1 MARVL
6 LGQGR
11 VFIVLASLMLIGG
24 SWSLS
29 VLAASLSGS
38 ALVDIVFFPAE
49 QCKLSSNGQS
59 WVCTS
64 GTKIDKISVKLE
76 ANIVLTLSI
85 SGVDITSSSVFT
97 FKGLEFQA
105 FVAMGTVGALAF
117 RTQLIFAPNIVEV
130 QSGRDAFGGTV
141 YCISVSDPGPIAG
154 GAFNCPYAGSTWYS
168 VVEGSYIH
176 AVVAN
181 LFLATLFDTAGHLD
195 PALTFRKKTVD
206 LSLSLAGVTI
216 GLRGMFA
223 NLGSGQTPAWRM
235 GIVASVE
242 GRTVSGIAMRAETWI
257 GARQGLECFGE
268 CKPLERI
275 RGGMIE
281 DQFVVYEEK
290 IFIRNLKI
298 AGVTF
303 GAWVEF
309 VFFDP
314 GPGQTI
320 GLSFIQLTQA
330 FTLAPF
336 NLTINNAIYVQGPA
350 LSIAQDVIT
359 TQLKVSDISM
369 TASFY
374 VRPAVTGAFNIYFA
388 QLTLTFDPPGVK
400 ITDVLTPCLDE
411 NVCTKPEGLLN
422 HTLTLSTAI
431 GDVSLNIG
439 LYLTGL
445 FTGFYRAIVDVGWH
459 VGNVAIKSSSVI
471 GVDVLF
477 GQKISLEISF

>member
-1 MARVL
+1 
-6 LGQGR
+6 
-11 VFIVLASLMLIGG
+11 MLTGA

-29 VLAASLSGS
+29 TLAAPVSGS
-38 ALVDIVFFPAE
+38 AIVDIVFFPAE
-49 QCKLSSNGQS
+49 QCKLSSNGRS
-59 WVCTS
+59 WVCTP
-64 GTKIDKISVKLE
+64 GTKIDKIAMKLE
-76 ANIVLTLSI
+76 TNLILTLSV
-85 SGVDITSSSVFT
+85 SGVDITSNSVFT
-97 FKGLEFQA
+97 FKGLEFQS
-105 FVAMGTVGALAF
+105 FVATGTVGALAF

-130 QSGRDAFGGTV
+130 QSGRDAFGGTI
-141 YCISVSDPGPIAG
+141 YCISVSDPSSIAG

-168 VVEGSYIH
+168 LVEGSYIH
-176 AVVAN
+176 PVVAN
-181 LFLATLFDTAGHLD
+181 LFLAALFDAAGHLD
-195 PALTFRKKTVD
+195 PALTFRKKIVD

-223 NLGSGQTPAWRM
+223 NLGSAQTPAWRM

-242 GRTVSGIAMRAETWI
+242 GRTVSGIAVRAETWI

-298 AGVTF
+298 AGVTL
-303 GAWVEF
+303 GAWFEL

-314 GPGQTI
+314 GPGQTM
-320 GLSFIQLTQA
+320 GLSFIQLAQA

-350 LSIAQDVIT
+350 LSIVQDVIT
-359 TQLKVSDISM
+359 TQLKVSDISV
-369 TASFY
+369 TTSFY
-374 VRPAVTGAFNIYFA
+374 ARPAVTGALDIYFA

-411 NVCTKPEGLLN
+411 NVCTKPEGLLD
-422 HTLTLSTAI
+422 HKLALSTAI
-431 GDVSLNIG
+431 GDVSLDIG

-445 FTGFYRAIVDVGWH
+445 VTGFYQAIVDVGWR

-471 GVDVLF
+471 GVNVLL
-477 GQKISLEISF
+477 GQKIGLEISF

>member
-1 MARVL
+1 MMRMLPEWSKALILLAGLVL
-6 LGQGR
+6 PEAGYG
-11 VFIVLASLMLIGG
+11 
-24 SWSLS
+24 LS
-29 VLAASLSGS
+29 VLAAPVSGS
-38 ALVDIVFFPAE
+38 AIVDIVFFPAE

-59 WVCTS
+59 WVCTP
-64 GTKIDKISVKLE
+64 GTKIDKISMKLE
-76 ANIVLTLSI
+76 TNIVLTLSV

-97 FKGLEFQA
+97 FKGLEFQS
-105 FVAMGTVGALAF
+105 FVTTGTVGALAF

-130 QSGRDAFGGTV
+130 QTGRDAFGGTI

-168 VVEGSYIH
+168 LVEGSYIH
-176 AVVAN
+176 SVVAN
-181 LFLATLFDTAGHLD
+181 LFLAALFDAAGHLD
-195 PALTFRKKTVD
+195 PTLIFRKKIVD

-216 GLRGMFA
+216 GLRGLFA
-223 NLGSGQTPAWRM
+223 NLGSAQSPTWRM
-235 GIVASVE
+235 GIVSSVE
-242 GRTVSGIAMRAETWI
+242 GRTVGGITVRAETWI

-275 RGGMIE
+275 RGGVIE

-290 IFIRNLKI
+290 IFIRNLKV

-303 GAWVEF
+303 GAWFEF

-336 NLTINNAIYVQGPA
+336 DLTINNTIYIQGAGLAI
-350 LSIAQDVIT
+350 IQDVIT
-359 TQLKVSDISM
+359 TQLKVGDISA

-374 VRPAVTGAFNIYFA
+374 VRPAVTGALNIYFA

-400 ITDVLTPCLDE
+400 VTDVLTPCLDE
-411 NVCTKPEGLLN
+411 NVCTKPDGLLD
-422 HTLTLSTAI
+422 HKLALSTTI
-431 GDVSLNIG
+431 GDVSLNIE
-439 LYLTGL
+439 LYLTG
-445 FTGFYRAIVDVGWH
+445 FVTGFYRAIVDVGWR

-471 GVDVLF
+471 GVNVLL
-477 GQKISLEISF
+477 GQRIGLEISF